1 MKNYK
6 KIIDEMLIELETE
19 FTSKHTTFTKILNY
33 EFIEG
38 KLYGLYEQISR
49 ETTPEKFKQLYEYKS
64 EKRHEIEKKY
74 NFELINP
81 IYNKINL

>member
-1 MKNYK
+1 MKDYK
-6 KIIDEMLIELETE
+6 KIIDEILQELKTE
-19 FTSKHTTFTKILNY
+19 FSSNHLPFTKILNY

-49 ETTPEKFKQLYEYKS
+49 ETTPEDFRKIYEY
-64 EKRHEIEKKY
+64 RHEERTALEKKY

-81 IYNKINL
+81 IYNKVNL

>member
-1 MKNYK
+1 MQEYK
-6 KIIDEMLIELETE
+6 KIIDEILAELEAE
-19 FTSKHTTFTKILNY
+19 FLSNHTTFTKILNF

-49 ETTPEKFKQLYEYKS
+49 KTTPENFRKLYEYKS